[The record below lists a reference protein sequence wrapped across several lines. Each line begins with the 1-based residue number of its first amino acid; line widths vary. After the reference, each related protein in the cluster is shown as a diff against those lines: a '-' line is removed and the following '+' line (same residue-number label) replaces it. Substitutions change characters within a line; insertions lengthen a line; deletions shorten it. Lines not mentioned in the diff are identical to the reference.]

1 MESITNWIFEQGSL
15 VVSYAIGVGSTYI
28 FMNKVNQERIAMMEK
43 SMDYFKSELK
53 LLKEDLRQSDI
64 RCEERVAQSEKRYQ
78 DEIELLRE
86 LFLGAVKSMKD
97 APAVNNPPCGL

>member
-1 MESITNWIFEQGSL
+1 MESVTNWIFEQGSL

-64 RCEERVAQSEKRYQ
+64 RCEERVAQSAKRYQ
-78 DEIELLRE
+78 DEIEDLRN
-86 LFLGAVKSMKD
+86 LFLEALKSIKD
-97 APAVNNPPCGL
+97 